1 MQNHRREEAK
11 ARRAET
17 IWRIIQIISIL
28 VIGLAVAVAGRT
40 I

>member
-17 IWRIIQIISIL
+17 IWRIIQIVAIIA
-28 VIGLAVAVAGRT
+28 IGIAVAVIGRNL
-40 I
+40 